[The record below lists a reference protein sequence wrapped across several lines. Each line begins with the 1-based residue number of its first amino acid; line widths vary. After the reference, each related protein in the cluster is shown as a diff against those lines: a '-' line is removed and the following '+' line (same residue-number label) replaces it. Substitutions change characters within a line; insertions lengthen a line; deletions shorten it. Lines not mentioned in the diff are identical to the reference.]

1 MMKLAYAICIA
12 LGLGVG
18 VTHAAGTDCQVT
30 SSKMLDHLDQG
41 DYAGATADFDGT
53 MKAALTAD
61 KLAKVWQA
69 VTQQF
74 GARGKREPAR
84 VSAAS
89 AHVVVVTPLH
99 YGQSVIDAQVACDA
113 DGKIGGFYIKPHQ

>member
-1 MMKLAYAICIA
+1 
-12 LGLGVG
+12 
-18 VTHAAGTDCQVT
+18 
-30 SSKMLDHLDQG
+30 
-41 DYAGATADFDGT
+41 

-69 VTQQF
+69 MTQQF
-74 GARGKREPAR
+74 GARGAREPAQ
-84 VSAAS
+84 VSEAS

-99 YGQSVIDAQVACDA
+99 YGKSVIDAQVACDA